1 MQSGC
6 SELGSS
12 PPRGQEAELV
22 IQAINN
28 LSEVKELKT
37 KQNGSCS
44 SLTSVLGSCW
54 REWAYCLGSC
64 RRNFL
69 GGSVVKKKKKSAC
82 QCQRKRLIPGWRK
95 LLQRRKWQ
103 PIPVLLPGESQGQRS
118 LATV

>member
-1 MQSGC
+1 MQLGC

-69 GGSVVKKKKKSAC
+69 GGSVVKKKKNPPASA
-82 QCQRKRLIPGWRK
+82 RERG
-95 LLQRRKWQ
+95 
-103 PIPVLLPGESQGQRS
+103 
-118 LATV
+118 